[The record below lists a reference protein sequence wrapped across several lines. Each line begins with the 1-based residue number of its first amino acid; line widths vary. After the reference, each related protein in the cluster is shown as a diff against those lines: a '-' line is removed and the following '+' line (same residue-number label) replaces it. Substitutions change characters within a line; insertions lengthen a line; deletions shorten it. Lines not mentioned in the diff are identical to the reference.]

1 MIATKRSIHRAQHL
15 IARAIAPLKNFHH
28 DERGVMSIVTLLTV
42 LMLAFML
49 GMILNVCFQADGKIR
64 MQNSADA
71 ATYSSGVVMARG
83 MNSLA
88 FTNHLLCDVFAL
100 TAFLREGKNNDAEQ
114 LAQEILSAWEK
125 NAPALAGGVD
135 NWDGN
140 YDRIP
145 NVSGGNFKNAGIDA
159 ALATKVPQ
167 QREMVTAFSN
177 WARSFS
183 AQVLPTLETILD
195 QELIPQFQRAV
206 RTNIGEMVQQSAI
219 EMSKRH
225 GRRDDSGTDAQRGE
239 MGAAIWRTDATQF
252 RSETTDPNSPPVG
265 LPVVDATDD
274 PGGFYHQTALSQRKE
289 LAETYLAQWN
299 NEKLEEFSH
308 VGPLSQFGNLWR
320 GFTRGELRD
329 LLAEHQETNLLHV
342 IWTPPDVQYSSDSE
356 DLRPILS
363 FDWQQPGQGSPA
375 RKDLRRNTF
384 LNQQYMFVGTVYW
397 QRLHAL
403 LPRLFANPLAGDRVN
418 FSQGM
423 LFLPVPRLAMGYSEC
438 CETIEPTYR
447 NQQYRYQTKSVTG
460 GNTYGRRNESIEWNL
475 LNQNWQFKLVPS
487 HTGLAKI
494 LAQSPGGWNDSTSGT
509 GSAKQY
515 EPPVLGN
522 LTDQDISL
530 INMH

>member
-1 MIATKRSIHRAQHL
+1 M
-15 IARAIAPLKNFHH
+15 
-28 DERGVMSIVTLLTV
+28 
-42 LMLAFML
+42 
-49 GMILNVCFQADGKIR
+49 
-64 MQNSADA
+64 
-71 ATYSSGVVMARG
+71 
-83 MNSLA
+83 
-88 FTNHLLCDVFAL
+88 
-100 TAFLREGKNNDAEQ
+100 REGWNDGEPYDAEQ

-159 ALATKVPQ
+159 ALAAMVPQ

-265 LPVVDATDD
+265 LPVVDAAED

-329 LLAEHQETNLLHV
+329 LLAEHQDSNLLHV
-342 IWTPPDVQYSSDSE
+342 IWTPPEMQYASESE
-356 DLRPILS
+356 DLRPTIS
-363 FDWQQPGQGSPA
+363 FGWDSQ
-375 RKDLRRNTF
+375 RRNAF
-384 LNQQYMFVGTVYW
+384 IAEQYMFIGTVYW

-403 LPRLFANPLAGDRVN
+403 LPKLFSNPLSGDRVN

-423 LFLPVPRLAMGYSEC
+423 LFLPVPRLAWGHSEC
-438 CETIEPTYR
+438 CETIEPTLSQ
-447 NQQYRYQTKSVTG
+447 NSNTQYQPKSVTR
-460 GNTYGRRNESIEWNL
+460 GNNSGADKIEAYSNGI
-475 LNQNWQFKLVPS
+475 F
-487 HTGLAKI
+487 
-494 LAQSPGGWNDSTSGT
+494 
-509 GSAKQY
+509 
-515 EPPVLGN
+515 
-522 LTDQDISL
+522 
-530 INMH
+530 